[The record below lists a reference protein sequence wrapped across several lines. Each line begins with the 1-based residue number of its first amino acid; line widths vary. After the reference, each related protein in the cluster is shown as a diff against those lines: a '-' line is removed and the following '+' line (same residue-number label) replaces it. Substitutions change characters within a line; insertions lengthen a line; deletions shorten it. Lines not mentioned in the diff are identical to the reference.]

1 MKSILSLICSI
12 VIIIAAAGCENDVQ
26 PISTG
31 ELVKVG
37 VIGPLSGPDKEWG
50 MNGLAGIK
58 TALKLQPLL
67 KNGSKIELVIKDD
80 QNNPELTR
88 QALAKLA
95 EEDVSSILVISGSEP
110 VLGLVEVS
118 DSYKI
123 PVLALTATHPD
134 IIKENSYISQ
144 LLFDDDFQASVAAL
158 YVRDELMI
166 DEVGVFIDDQ
176 NPHSFYLAKEFIR
189 NFESTGGISE
199 RISVSRN
206 KDAFTERIRL
216 LQNKDLKFLYLPLG
230 ASHVVTIARILDE
243 IGYHPVIMGSDGLQ
257 ATILLQYPASL
268 HLVNGMLATDP
279 YATGIPVTEYGIK
292 AAKLFKQGFD
302 TSGTVIVAAG
312 CEGTSILISAIN
324 RCQNNTDSWCI
335 NRMLRNTS
343 DFVGLFSKISIKE
356 NGKSERPIFLN
367 SIDGSQLKFVVKV
380 Y

>member
-1 MKSILSLICSI
+1 MKSLLLLICSI
-12 VIIIAAAGCENDVQ
+12 FIIAAAGCENDVQ

-31 ELVKVG
+31 KPVKVG

-50 MNGLAGIK
+50 ENGLAGIK

-67 KNGSKIELVIKDD
+67 ENGSKIELVIKDD
-80 QNNPELTR
+80 QNNPGLTR

-95 EEDVSSILVISGSEP
+95 EEGVSSILIISGSES
-110 VLGLVEVS
+110 VLDLAEVS

-123 PVLALTATHPD
+123 PILALIATHPD
-134 IIKENSYISQ
+134 IIKDNNYISQ

-206 KDAFTERIRL
+206 KDAFTERLKR
-216 LQNKDLKFLYLPLG
+216 LQNKDLKLLYLPLD
-230 ASHVVTIARILDE
+230 ADHVVAIARILDE

-279 YATGIPVTEYGIK
+279 YANGMPNTDYGKK
-292 AAKLFKQGFD
+292 ATKLFQQGFD
-302 TSGTVIVAAG
+302 TPGTVIVAAG
-312 CEGTSILISAIN
+312 CEGTSIIISAIN
-324 RCQNNTDSWCI
+324 RCQNKVDSSCI

-356 NGKSERPIFLN
+356 NGESERPIFLN
-367 SIDGSQLKFVVKV
+367 SIDGSQLKFVVKI